1 MVLMMA
7 EYIRK
12 NPDSPLTSK
21 IKGCKDQTEQFALF
35 SKSASLNSG
44 VKVLPDVDVD
54 ISVDA

>member
-1 MVLMMA
+1 MMA